1 MSPPLPDPPLL
12 VISDRSQARLP
23 LEEVA
28 RAAFEG
34 GCRWFSLREKDLP
47 RPEHFLLLRQIGVMG
62 VRYGATVT
70 VHGDTVPQ
78 PMTRATGLHLS
89 SGSDPAVMR
98 RRMPDGLIG
107 ASAHSSEEAVALIA
121 AGADYVT
128 VSPVFLTDSKPG
140 YGPALGL
147 DGLAKAVAA
156 AKGPVIAL
164 AGITPAN
171 AASCIKAGAAGI
183 AVMGEVMRAADPE
196 ATVRALVEAIRAA

>member
-1 MSPPLPDPPLL
+1 MPLPDPPLL
-12 VISDRSQARLP
+12 IISDRSQARLP

-34 GCRWFSLREKDLP
+34 GCRWFSVRERDLP

-62 VRYGATVT
+62 TRYGATVM

-78 PMTRATGLHLS
+78 PMTRASGVHLP
-89 SGSDPAVMR
+89 SGGDPAALR
-98 RRMPDGLIG
+98 RRMPHGLIG
-107 ASAHSSEEAVALIA
+107 ASAHSSEEAAALIA

-128 VSPVFLTDSKPG
+128 VSPVFLTESKPG
-140 YGPALGL
+140 YGPVLGL
-147 DGLAKAVAA
+147 DGLAAAVAA
-156 AKGPVIAL
+156 AKGPVVAL

-171 AASCIKAGAAGI
+171 AAACIKAGAAGV

-196 ATVRALVEAIRAA
+196 AVVRALVAAIRAA